1 MCTSYSKMNSLKKGR
16 KRAVLDK
23 HPQKMK
29 HVMRK
34 IFMNPSPSKSKIIS
48 KLTFTL
54 SKLMVG
60 AFNSAQANIRLGE
73 NP

>member
-34 IFMNPSPSKSKIIS
+34 IFMNPSPNKSKIIS
-48 KLTFTL
+48 KLTLKQSKATL
-54 SKLMVG
+54 TPLPCL
-60 AFNSAQANIRLGE
+60 N
-73 NP
+73 